1 MGAFAKF
8 FLSSSFPL
16 GILFFLFTSALPAAA
31 DTLEGCQLACNN
43 CVVRQ
48 GELPGGDKY
57 VCADKPEIPLKQNP
71 FGTVAPPPGVANL
84 GTGPGG
90 IITLLNIILKLLVA
104 AGGIYALINI
114 IIAGYG
120 FISAGGDPKAITSAW
135 AKIWQSLLGLTIIAS
150 SFLLAA
156 IFGQLI
162 FGTPYA
168 ILNPKIYTP

>member
-1 MGAFAKF
+1 MSAFTKF
-8 FLSSSFPL
+8 FLLSSFPL
-16 GILFFLFTSALPAAA
+16 GILFFLFTAALPTAA
-31 DTLEGCQLACNN
+31 DTLEGCQSSNCKK
-43 CVVRQ
+43 CVV
-48 GELPGGDKY
+48 ETEGGVDY
-57 VCADKPEIPLKQNP
+57 FCADKSEIPLKQNP

-90 IITLLNIILKLLVA
+90 LIALLNIILKLLVT